1 MAADIHSGHRERM
14 RQRFLKEG
22 GEGFHDHE
30 LLEMLLFYAVPRG
43 DTNPLAHKMIK
54 EFGSLPTLIEA
65 EPIDISRLCGV
76 GKNTAILV
84 SLQKELSRRCIQARW
99 RDRPVLNSLS
109 RAVEYCISL
118 MAYKN
123 REFFYVICLDNKR
136 RVINTVQV
144 AEGTV
149 NTAAVHP
156 RFVIE
161 AALKLQA
168 SAVIL
173 THNHPGG
180 ACKPTF
186 EDIQT
191 TTQLGKLL
199 YAIEVQL
206 IDHIIVADDTTFSF
220 LENKFLNKEVMEGQ
234 L

>member
-1 MAADIHSGHRERM
+1 MATDIHVGHRERM
-14 RQRFLKEG
+14 RQRFLQEG

-30 LLEMLLFYAVPRG
+30 LLEMLLYYAVPRG

-54 EFGSLPTLIEA
+54 EFGSLPTLAEA
-65 EPIDISRLCGV
+65 EPLNISRLCGV
-76 GKNTAILV
+76 GKNTAILI
-84 SLQKELSRRCIQARW
+84 SLQRELSKRCMQARW
-99 RDRPVLNSLS
+99 RDRPVLNSLTH
-109 RAVEYCISL
+109 AVEYCTSL

-136 RVINTVQV
+136 RVINTVQI

-149 NTAAVHP
+149 NSATIHP
-156 RFVIE
+156 RFVVE

-180 ACKPTF
+180 NCKPTF
-186 EDIQT
+186 EDIET
-191 TTQLGKLL
+191 TTKLGKLL

-206 IDHIIVADDTTFSF
+206 IDHIIVADGTTFSF
-220 LENKFLNKEVMEGQ
+220 LENKLLKREVMEG
-234 L
+234 